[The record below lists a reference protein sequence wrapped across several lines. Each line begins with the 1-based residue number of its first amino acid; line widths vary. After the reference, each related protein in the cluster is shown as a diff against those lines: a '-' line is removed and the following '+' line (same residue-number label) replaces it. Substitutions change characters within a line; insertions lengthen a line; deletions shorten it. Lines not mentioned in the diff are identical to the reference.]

1 MLYKKKMS
9 FKISNV
15 TQNEANRECGV
26 LRSPFEVVSSTK
38 TLDPSIP
45 VTKVGT
51 YTITLPNG
59 TVGERK
65 VITAV
70 SGSGSVTIAY
80 NGGWGGST
88 TVTLETLSDTV
99 EFVATVEGWHNRNWI
114 D

>member
-1 MLYKKKMS
+1 MS

-15 TQNEANRECGV
+15 TQNEANRECGI
-26 LRSPFEVVSSTK
+26 LRSPFEVVSSAK

-45 VTKVGT
+45 VTKVTLNGT

-70 SGSGSVTIAY
+70 SGSGTVTIAY
-80 NGGWGGST
+80 NRGWGGSN
-88 TVTLETLSDTV
+88 TVSLGTVSDTV
-99 EFVATVEGWHNRNWI
+99 EFIATVEGWHNNNWI